1 MVTETLLEVDPE
13 VFRSNF
19 NARSFQFKH
28 TLASHE
34 LLQLPRIA
42 LTAERMLAAGSFEKF
57 VALGGCSSMPGKK
70 FTAMP
75 PQQKIAETVTQLAE
89 ANVWLKITS
98 ADAADPAYAE
108 LLQDI
113 LRELE
118 GFAGYPMRQQIT
130 WSSLTLFLSSP
141 MVVTPY
147 HIDHESNFLFQIR
160 GEKDLSLFDPNNREL
175 LSEHEIEDFY
185 AGNFEAAAY
194 RDEAQARGQ
203 VYRLKPGLVVHHPPL
218 APHWVQNS
226 NNISIS
232 ASVGFC
238 LRFLDR
244 RARIYQ
250 VNHYLRK
257 AGMRPTAPGG
267 SAWRDNLKAATIGMF
282 SKSGSSDHDEILFS
296 GLSRLLALPRLVKR
310 LLSKRHQASVQ

>member
-1 MVTETLLEVDPE
+1 MTNGGLLGVDPE
-13 VFRSNF
+13 MFRSNF
-19 NARSFQFKH
+19 NVRSFQFRH
-28 TLASHE
+28 SLADHE

-42 LTAERMLAAGSFEKF
+42 LIAERMLTAGHLEKF
-57 VALGGCSSMPGKK
+57 VALGGRSSKPDKK
-70 FTAMP
+70 FSAML
-75 PQQKIAETVTQLAE
+75 PQQKLAETVRQLAE
-89 ANVWLKITS
+89 ANVWLKISS
-98 ADAADPAYAE
+98 ADVADPKYAE

-113 LRELE
+113 LKEFEELA
-118 GFAGYPMRQQIT
+118 GFPMRQQIT

-175 LSEHEIEDFY
+175 LPEREIEDFY

-194 RDEAQARGQ
+194 RAEAQSRGQ
-203 VYRLKPGLVVHHPPL
+203 VYHLAPGVVVHHPPL

-226 NNISIS
+226 NNVSIS

-257 AGMRPTAPGG
+257 AGMRPTAPGI
-267 SAWRDNLKAATIGMF
+267 SRFRDSLKAATIGLF
-282 SKSGSSDHDEILFS
+282 SKSKSIDHDEILFS
-296 GLSRLLALPRLVKR
+296 GLSRLLTLPRLAKR
-310 LLSKRHQASVQ
+310 LLSKMRPASGQ

>member
-1 MVTETLLEVDPE
+1 MTTRRLLDASPE
-13 VFRSNF
+13 LFRDKF
-19 NARSFQFKH
+19 NVRSFMFKH
-28 TLASHE
+28 ALANHE

-42 LTAERMLAAGSFEKF
+42 LTAERMLSAGKLEKF
-57 VALGGCSSMPGKK
+57 VALGGKSSTPGKK
-70 FTAMP
+70 FSAMA
-75 PQQKIAETVTQLAE
+75 PQQKLAETVRDMAQ

-113 LRELE
+113 LKELE
-118 GFAGYPMRQQIT
+118 ELAGYPMRQQIT
-130 WSSLTLFLSSP
+130 WSCMTLFLSSP

-147 HIDHESNFLFQIR
+147 HIDHESNFLFQIQ

-175 LSEHEIEDFY
+175 LSEREIEDFY

-194 RDEAQARGQ
+194 RAETQSRGQ
-203 VYRLKPGLVVHHPPL
+203 VYRLVPGTVVHHPPL

-226 NNISIS
+226 NNVSIS
-232 ASVGFC
+232 ASVSFC

-244 RARIYQ
+244 RARVYQ

-257 AGMRPTAPGG
+257 AGIKPTAPGI
-267 SAWRDNLKAATIGMF
+267 SRLRDNLKASAIGLF
-282 SKSGSSDHDEILFS
+282 SNSKSTDHDEILFS

-310 LLSKRHQASVQ
+310 LFGRKRQPSVQ